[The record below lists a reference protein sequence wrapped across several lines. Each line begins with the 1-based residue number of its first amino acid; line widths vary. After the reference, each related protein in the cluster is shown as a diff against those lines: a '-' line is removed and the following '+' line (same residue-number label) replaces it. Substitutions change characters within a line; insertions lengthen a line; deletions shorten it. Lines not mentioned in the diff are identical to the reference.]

1 MENRTEDLCQILKD
15 AIHRSTSTGA
25 GLFDSFL
32 QLYLTFTS
40 EPVHS
45 LAELREKRTTKC
57 KGDLFERFCQLYLK
71 HIKKYDEVWTLKEI
85 PPTVKEALSL
95 ESHDVGIDLVAKKNG
110 RYSAIQCKYKTP
122 RSDGVVQDAKW
133 IRYNAVNWSEVST
146 FYALCSRT
154 GPWEKH
160 IVMTTAK
167 SVRRMG
173 HKNDK
178 DLSICIGTF
187 QKLTTLDFI
196 AMYSKGQIEIK
207 PEGDMGGGKA
217 KHISKSES
225 VHLDGK
231 VPSPDELRALRL
243 AFYDKK

>member
-1 MENRTEDLCQILKD
+1 MENRTEDLIKILKD

-85 PPTVKEALSL
+85 PIAVREALSL
-95 ESHDVGIDLVAKKNG
+95 ATFDVGIDLVAKKNG

-173 HKNDK
+173 HKNEK

-187 QKLTTLDFI
+187 QNLTTLDFI

-207 PEGDMGGGKA
+207 PEVDTDAGTGKYT
-217 KHISKSES
+217 SKNES
-225 VHLDGK
+225 VP
-231 VPSPDELRALRL
+231 VPADLRALRL
-243 AFYDKK
+243 AFFDKK